1 MPRLA
6 DSIVSTAGFSV
17 VVVIAS
23 RKVLDVK
30 YSSSE
35 VTRKF
40 KSPQNM
46 TNVDGVILDAPP
58 RVSSVR
64 KCFERSDCRFLSS
77 ASFPG
82 ESK

>member
-1 MPRLA
+1 MPRLT

-23 RKVLDVK
+23 RKVLDLK
-30 YSSSE
+30 YSSSP
-35 VTRKF
+35 VTWKF
-40 KSPQNM
+40 KSPQNRS
-46 TNVDGVILDAPP
+46 NVEGAILDAPP
-58 RVSSVR
+58 RVSSLR